1 MKRLLIMLILLTL
14 TGSATVEDTMTG
26 PSSISVYPSGPHPTG
41 VWPGGVWPPPEPDR
55 PGTLIVSVEL
65 IGPEDEPDLEYTTP
79 GKTLEYIVTVKNRGR
94 SEVDAEITINLDR
107 CSPAWFSWTSMSATI
122 PPGGAVS
129 ETLLVTP
136 MTSALSGKYRFE
148 VLASAPDFRPGS
160 DWASFI
166 IQGYDYI
173 SETAIS
179 GTGQFYLDKDL
190 RSMGTGIKASK
201 DIVFSG
207 SVDALVKNQYLVEK
221 AKGRTPNFQECDA
234 VDNYLAIDPGDSLSG
249 SESLKSSWIFGGVGS
264 KITERYNVSEM
275 EYQMQ
280 DYNLHLTGA
289 MKKRAAFQTADNF
302 TGYFMLDAKQVIP
315 GQKNIKEREEFF
327 GSFEIQRKLIFEGPD
342 RRMFYSCPIPDWP
355 YCPGIGHGC

>member
-1 MKRLLIMLILLTL
+1 MLILLTL

-26 PSSISVYPSGPHPTG
+26 PSSSSVYPSGPHTTG
-41 VWPGGVWPPPEPDR
+41 VWPGGVWPQPPEPEI
-55 PGTLIVSVEL
+55 PGTLIVSVKL
-65 IGPEDEPDLEYTTP
+65 VGPEGETDLEYTTP
-79 GKTLEYIVTVKNRGR
+79 GKTLSYIVTVENHMGR
-94 SEVDAEITINLDR
+94 SVANATITINLDS
-107 CSPAWFSWTSMSATI
+107 CSPSWFSWTSKSVTI
-122 PPGGAVS
+122 PPGGVVS
-129 ETLLVTP
+129 EELLVTP
-136 MTSALSGKYRFE
+136 MTSALSGKYSFE
-148 VLASAPDFRPGS
+148 AWASALSFNPGS
-160 DWASFI
+160 DWGHFH

-190 RSMGTGIKASK
+190 RSMGTGVKASK

-221 AKGRTPNFQECDA
+221 AKGLTPNFQECDA
-234 VDNYLAIDPGDSLSG
+234 VDNYLAINPGDSLSG

-315 GQKNIKEREEFF
+315 GQRNIKEREEFF
-327 GSFEIQRKLIFEGPD
+327 GSFEIQRNLIFEGPD
-342 RRMFYSCPIPDWP
+342 RQMFYSCPIPDWP
-355 YCPGIGHGC
+355 SYPCIGHGC

>member
-26 PSSISVYPSGPHPTG
+26 PSSSSVYPSALYPTG
-41 VWPGGVWPPPEPDR
+41 VWGPGGVFPPEPDR
-55 PGTLIVSVEL
+55 PGTLTVSVEL
-65 IGPEDEPDLEYTTP
+65 IGPEGEANLEYISP
-79 GKTLEYIVTVKNRGR
+79 GKTLEYIATVKNKGR
-94 SEVDAEITINLDR
+94 SVANATITINLDR
-107 CSPAWFSWTSMSATI
+107 CSPDWFSWTSMSATI

-136 MTSALSGKYRFE
+136 MTSVLSGKYSFE
-148 VLASAPDFRPGS
+148 VLASAPDFKPGS
-160 DWASFI
+160 GWASFHV
-166 IQGYDYI
+166 QGYDYI

-179 GTGQFYLDKDL
+179 GTGQFYLDKNL

-221 AKGRTPNFQECDA
+221 AKGQIPNFQECDA

-249 SESLKSSWIFGGVGS
+249 SENLKSSWIFGGVGS

-302 TGYFMLDAKQVIP
+302 TGYFMLDAKQVVP

-342 RRMFYSCPIPDWP
+342 RRMFYTCPIPDWP
-355 YCPGIGHGC
+355 SSPCIGPGC